1 MTFKRKILRKQ
12 KCDWSCF
19 RHKFL
24 KGNHKA
30 HFTTCRWH
38 IKTYCNKVGTK
49 MEIFICHKLGH
60 ELLVKPSSSFPALKL
75 KFLKD
80 TNKCLQ
86 LTDGDIGHQNR

>member
-1 MTFKRKILRKQ
+1 
-12 KCDWSCF
+12 
-19 RHKFL
+19 
-24 KGNHKA
+24 
-30 HFTTCRWH
+30 
-38 IKTYCNKVGTK
+38 
-49 MEIFICHKLGH
+49 MEILICHKLRH

>member
-1 MTFKRKILRKQ
+1 
-12 KCDWSCF
+12 
-19 RHKFL
+19 
-24 KGNHKA
+24 
-30 HFTTCRWH
+30 
-38 IKTYCNKVGTK
+38 

-75 KFLKD
+75 EFLKD